1 MKKILLG
8 IALLVS
14 LGMNAQ
20 ILSVKSTTKVAIPAG
35 VKVSTAQLSPDGKW
49 AVISHQSSMGL
60 DKIDLS
66 TNKLTR
72 ISDTGNG
79 FDLKISGDNN
89 TVIFRESNYG
99 TDKRRYTTLK
109 SVNISTGATKV
120 VSPTTRDTRVFATD
134 AAKALKANAGTFV
147 GEATRPVASINR
159 GSMYITQNGITTLVA
174 PQGVEGKSYLWPQVS
189 PDGKKILYFVV
200 GEGCFVCNID
210 GSALKSIGLGVYP
223 TWLPDN
229 ECVVFNR
236 TTDDGS
242 RLTASQLIAM
252 NVNTGKTV
260 TLVANSDIIPL
271 KSTVSPDGKKIA
283 IENVADEAIYV
294 VNLKY

>member
-1 MKKILLG
+1 MKKILFSLFL
-8 IALLVS
+8 IAS

-20 ILSVKSTTKVAIPAG
+20 ILNVKSTTKVAIPAG

-79 FDLKISGDNN
+79 FDLKISGDNK

-99 TDKRRYTTLK
+99 ADKRRYTTLK
-109 SVNISTGATKV
+109 SVNISTGVTKV

-134 AAKALKANAGTFV
+134 AAKALKANAGAFV
-147 GEATRPVASINR
+147 GEAVRPIASINR
-159 GSMYITQNGITTLVA
+159 GSMYITKNGITTLVA

-200 GEGCFVCNID
+200 GEGCYVCNID
-210 GSALKSIGLGVYP
+210 GSNPVAQGVLRAAVWYDNSIIVGM
-223 TWLPDN
+223 DHK
-229 ECVVFNR
+229 
-236 TTDDGS
+236 DDGVKTTS
-242 RLTASQLIAM
+242 SKLIAK
-252 NVNTGKTV
+252 NISSKTTQV
-260 TLVANSDIIPL
+260 L
-271 KSTVSPDGKKIA
+271 TVSSVKAMYPSTANGKISFVTP
-283 IENVADEAIYV
+283 EGELFVLNVS
-294 VNLKY
+294 K

>member
-8 IALLVS
+8 LTLLVS

-189 PDGKKILYFVV
+189 PDGTKILYFLV
-200 GEGCFVCNID
+200 GKGCFVCNID
-210 GSALKSIGLGVYP
+210 GSNPIAQGVLRASVWY
-223 TWLPDN
+223 DN
-229 ECVVFNR
+229 NTIVGMDHK
-236 TTDDGS
+236 DDGVKTTS
-242 RLTASQLIAM
+242 SKLIAKNINGSTTQVLTTSDVKAM
-252 NVNTGKTV
+252 YPSAGSNKISFV
-260 TLVANSDIIPL
+260 TPEGEL
-271 KSTVSPDGKKIA
+271 
-283 IENVADEAIYV
+283 YV
-294 VNLKY
+294 INISK

>member
-8 IALLVS
+8 LTLLVS

-147 GEATRPVASINR
+147 GDATRPVASINR

-210 GSALKSIGLGVYP
+210 GSNPVAQGVLRASVWY
-223 TWLPDN
+223 DN
-229 ECVVFNR
+229 NTIVGMDHK
-236 TTDDGS
+236 DDGVKTTS
-242 RLTASQLIAM
+242 SKLIAKRINSSTTQVLTTSSVKAM
-252 NVNTGKTV
+252 YPSVGANNISFV
-260 TLVANSDIIPL
+260 TPQGEFFVLNIS
-271 KSTVSPDGKKIA
+271 K
-283 IENVADEAIYV
+283 
-294 VNLKY
+294 

>member
-1 MKKILLG
+1 MKKLIFGLTLL
-8 IALLVS
+8 AN
-14 LGMNAQ
+14 LGVNAQ
-20 ILSVKSTTKVAIPAG
+20 ILNVSSTHKVNVPEG
-35 VKVSTAQLSPDGKW
+35 VKVSTAQLSHDGQW
-49 AVISHQSSMGL
+49 AVISHSNVTGL

-159 GSMYITQNGITTLVA
+159 GSMYITKNGNTTLVA
-174 PQGVEGKSYLWPQVS
+174 PHGTEGQSYLWPQVS
-189 PDGKKILYFVV
+189 PDGTKILYFLV
-200 GEGCFVCNID
+200 GKGCFVCNID
-210 GSALKSIGLGVYP
+210 GSNPIAQGVLRASVWY
-223 TWLPDN
+223 DN
-229 ECVVFNR
+229 NTIVGMDHK
-236 TTDDGS
+236 DDGVKTTS
-242 RLTASQLIAM
+242 SKLIAKRI
-252 NVNTGKTV
+252 NSNTTQVLTTSDVKAMYPSAGSNKISFV
-260 TLVANSDIIPL
+260 TPEGEL
-271 KSTVSPDGKKIA
+271 
-283 IENVADEAIYV
+283 YV
-294 VNLKY
+294 INISK

>member
-8 IALLVS
+8 LTLLVS

-210 GSALKSIGLGVYP
+210 GSNPVAQGVLRASVWY
-223 TWLPDN
+223 DN
-229 ECVVFNR
+229 NTIVGMDHK
-236 TTDDGS
+236 DDGVKTTS
-242 RLTASQLIAM
+242 SKLIAKRINSSTTQVLTTSSVKAM
-252 NVNTGKTV
+252 YPSVGANNISFV
-260 TLVANSDIIPL
+260 TPQGEFFVLNIS
-271 KSTVSPDGKKIA
+271 K
-283 IENVADEAIYV
+283 
-294 VNLKY
+294 

>member
-1 MKKILLG
+1 MKKIILSLFL
-8 IALLVS
+8 IAS
-14 LGMNAQ
+14 LGVNAQ
-20 ILSVKSTTKVAIPAG
+20 ILNVKNTTKVAVPAG

-49 AVISHQSSMGL
+49 AVISHQSSLSL

-210 GSALKSIGLGVYP
+210 GSNPIAQGVLRASVWY
-223 TWLPDN
+223 DN
-229 ECVVFNR
+229 NTIVGMDHK
-236 TTDDGS
+236 DDGVKTTS
-242 RLTASQLIAM
+242 SKLIAKRINSSTTQVLTTSSVKAM
-252 NVNTGKTV
+252 YPSVGANNISFV
-260 TLVANSDIIPL
+260 TPQGEFFVLNIS
-271 KSTVSPDGKKIA
+271 K
-283 IENVADEAIYV
+283 
-294 VNLKY
+294 

>member
-8 IALLVS
+8 LTLLVS

-210 GSALKSIGLGVYP
+210 GSNPVAQGVLRASVWYDNNVSIGM
-223 TWLPDN
+223 DHK
-229 ECVVFNR
+229 
-236 TTDDGS
+236 DDGVKTTS
-242 RLTASQLIAM
+242 SKLIAKRINSSTTQVLTTSDVKAM
-252 NVNTGKTV
+252 YPSAGSNKISFV
-260 TLVANSDIIPL
+260 TPEGEL
-271 KSTVSPDGKKIA
+271 
-283 IENVADEAIYV
+283 YV
-294 VNLKY
+294 INISK

>member
-8 IALLVS
+8 LTLLVS

-79 FDLKISGDNN
+79 FDLKISGDNK

-99 TDKRRYTTLK
+99 ADKRRYTTLK
-109 SVNISTGATKV
+109 SVNISTGVTKV

-147 GEATRPVASINR
+147 GEAVRPIASINR
-159 GSMYITQNGITTLVA
+159 GSMYITKNGITTLVA

-210 GSALKSIGLGVYP
+210 GSNPVAQGVLRASVWY
-223 TWLPDN
+223 DN
-229 ECVVFNR
+229 NTIVGMDHK
-236 TTDDGS
+236 DDGVKTTS
-242 RLTASQLIAM
+242 SKLIAKRINSSTTQVLTTSSVKAM
-252 NVNTGKTV
+252 YPSVGANNISFV
-260 TLVANSDIIPL
+260 TPQGEFFVLNIS
-271 KSTVSPDGKKIA
+271 K
-283 IENVADEAIYV
+283 
-294 VNLKY
+294 

>member
-8 IALLVS
+8 LTLLVS

-134 AAKALKANAGTFV
+134 AAKALKANAGTLAS
-147 GEATRPVASINR
+147 EASRPVASINR

-210 GSALKSIGLGVYP
+210 GSNPIAQGVLRAPVWYDNNVIIGM
-223 TWLPDN
+223 DHK
-229 ECVVFNR
+229 
-236 TTDDGS
+236 DDGVKTTS
-242 RLTASQLIAM
+242 SKLIAKRINSSTTQVLTTSSVKAM
-252 NVNTGKTV
+252 YPSVGANNISFV
-260 TLVANSDIIPL
+260 TPQGEFFVLNIS
-271 KSTVSPDGKKIA
+271 K
-283 IENVADEAIYV
+283 
-294 VNLKY
+294 

>member
-8 IALLVS
+8 LTLLVS

-210 GSALKSIGLGVYP
+210 GSNPVAQGVLRASVWY
-223 TWLPDN
+223 DN
-229 ECVVFNR
+229 NIIVGMDHK
-236 TTDDGS
+236 DDGVKTTS
-242 RLTASQLIAM
+242 SKLIAKRINSSTTQVLTTSSVKAM
-252 NVNTGKTV
+252 YPSVGANNISFV
-260 TLVANSDIIPL
+260 TPQGEFFVLNIS
-271 KSTVSPDGKKIA
+271 K
-283 IENVADEAIYV
+283 
-294 VNLKY
+294 

>member
-8 IALLVS
+8 LTLLVS

-35 VKVSTAQLSPDGKW
+35 MKVSTAQLSPDGKW

-134 AAKALKANAGTFV
+134 AAKALKANAGAFV
-147 GEATRPVASINR
+147 GEASRPVASINR

-210 GSALKSIGLGVYP
+210 GSNPVAQGVLRASVWY
-223 TWLPDN
+223 DN
-229 ECVVFNR
+229 NTIVGMDHK
-236 TTDDGS
+236 DDGVKTTS
-242 RLTASQLIAM
+242 SKLIAKRINSSTTQVLTTSSVKAM
-252 NVNTGKTV
+252 YPSVGANNISFV
-260 TLVANSDIIPL
+260 TPQGEFFVLNIS
-271 KSTVSPDGKKIA
+271 K
-283 IENVADEAIYV
+283 
-294 VNLKY
+294 

>member
-8 IALLVS
+8 LTLLVS

-120 VSPTTRDTRVFATD
+120 VSPTTRDTRVFAPD
-134 AAKALKANAGTFV
+134 AAKALKANAGAFV

-210 GSALKSIGLGVYP
+210 GSNPIAQGVLRASVWY
-223 TWLPDN
+223 DN
-229 ECVVFNR
+229 NTIVGMDHK
-236 TTDDGS
+236 DDGVKTTS
-242 RLTASQLIAM
+242 SKLIAKRINSSTTQVLTTSSVKAM
-252 NVNTGKTV
+252 YPSVGANNISFV
-260 TLVANSDIIPL
+260 TPQGEFFVLNIS
-271 KSTVSPDGKKIA
+271 K
-283 IENVADEAIYV
+283 
-294 VNLKY
+294 

>member
-8 IALLVS
+8 LTLLVS

-35 VKVSTAQLSPDGKW
+35 MKVSTAQLSPDGKW

-72 ISDTGNG
+72 ISDTDNG

-210 GSALKSIGLGVYP
+210 GSNPVAQGVLRASVWY
-223 TWLPDN
+223 DN
-229 ECVVFNR
+229 NTIVGMDHK
-236 TTDDGS
+236 DDGVKTTS
-242 RLTASQLIAM
+242 SKLIAKRINSSTTQVLTTSDVKAM
-252 NVNTGKTV
+252 YPSAGSNKISFV
-260 TLVANSDIIPL
+260 TPEGEL
-271 KSTVSPDGKKIA
+271 
-283 IENVADEAIYV
+283 YV
-294 VNLKY
+294 INISK

>member
-1 MKKILLG
+1 MKKILFSL
-8 IALLVS
+8 ALLVS

-147 GEATRPVASINR
+147 GEASRPVASINR

-210 GSALKSIGLGVYP
+210 GSNPVAQGVLRASVWY
-223 TWLPDN
+223 DN
-229 ECVVFNR
+229 NTIVGMDHK
-236 TTDDGS
+236 DDGVKTTS
-242 RLTASQLIAM
+242 SKLIAKRINSSTTQVLTTSSVKAM
-252 NVNTGKTV
+252 YPSVGANNISFV
-260 TLVANSDIIPL
+260 TPQGEFFVLNIS
-271 KSTVSPDGKKIA
+271 K
-283 IENVADEAIYV
+283 
-294 VNLKY
+294 

>member
-8 IALLVS
+8 LTLLVS

-35 VKVSTAQLSPDGKW
+35 VKVSPAQLSPDGKW

-79 FDLKISGDNN
+79 FDLKISGDNK

-99 TDKRRYTTLK
+99 ADKRRYTTLK
-109 SVNISTGATKV
+109 SVNISTGVTKV

-147 GEATRPVASINR
+147 GEAVRPIASINR
-159 GSMYITQNGITTLVA
+159 GSMYITKNGITTLVA

-210 GSALKSIGLGVYP
+210 GSNPGAQGVLRASVLY
-223 TWLPDN
+223 DN
-229 ECVVFNR
+229 NTIVGMDHKDNGRV
-236 TTDDGS
+236 TTS
-242 RLTASQLIAM
+242 SKLIAKRINSSTTQVLTTESVKAM
-252 NVNTGKTV
+252 YPSVG
-260 TLVANSDIIPL
+260 ANSISFVTPQGEFFIL
-271 KSTVSPDGKKIA
+271 NISK
-283 IENVADEAIYV
+283 
-294 VNLKY
+294 

>member
-8 IALLVS
+8 LTLLVS

-35 VKVSTAQLSPDGKW
+35 MKVSTAQLSPDGKW

-210 GSALKSIGLGVYP
+210 GSNPVAQGVLRASVWY
-223 TWLPDN
+223 DN
-229 ECVVFNR
+229 NTIVGMDHK
-236 TTDDGS
+236 DDGVKTTS
-242 RLTASQLIAM
+242 SKLIAKRINSSTTQVLTTSDVKAM
-252 NVNTGKTV
+252 YPSAGSNKISFV
-260 TLVANSDIIPL
+260 TPEGEL
-271 KSTVSPDGKKIA
+271 
-283 IENVADEAIYV
+283 YV
-294 VNLKY
+294 INISK

>member
-8 IALLVS
+8 LTLLVS

-20 ILSVKSTTKVAIPAG
+20 ILSMKSTTKVAIPAG

-79 FDLKISGDNN
+79 FDLKISGDNS

-210 GSALKSIGLGVYP
+210 GSNPVAQGVLRASVWY
-223 TWLPDN
+223 DN
-229 ECVVFNR
+229 NTIVGMDHK
-236 TTDDGS
+236 DDGVKTTS
-242 RLTASQLIAM
+242 SKLIAKRINSSTTQVLTTSSVKAM
-252 NVNTGKTV
+252 YPSVGANNISFV
-260 TLVANSDIIPL
+260 TPQGEFFVLNIS
-271 KSTVSPDGKKIA
+271 K
-283 IENVADEAIYV
+283 
-294 VNLKY
+294 

>member
-8 IALLVS
+8 LTLLVS

-35 VKVSTAQLSPDGKW
+35 MKVSTAQLSPDGKW

-174 PQGVEGKSYLWPQVS
+174 PQGIEGKSYLWPQVS

-210 GSALKSIGLGVYP
+210 GSNPVAQGVLRASVWY
-223 TWLPDN
+223 DN
-229 ECVVFNR
+229 NTIVGMDHK
-236 TTDDGS
+236 DDGVKTTS
-242 RLTASQLIAM
+242 SKLIAKRINSSTTQVLTTSSVKAM
-252 NVNTGKTV
+252 YPSVGANNISFV
-260 TLVANSDIIPL
+260 TPQGEFFVLNIS
-271 KSTVSPDGKKIA
+271 K
-283 IENVADEAIYV
+283 
-294 VNLKY
+294 

>member
-8 IALLVS
+8 LTLLVS

-49 AVISHQSSMGL
+49 AVISHQSNMGL

-210 GSALKSIGLGVYP
+210 GSNPVAQGVLRASVWY
-223 TWLPDN
+223 DN
-229 ECVVFNR
+229 NTIVGMDHK
-236 TTDDGS
+236 DDGVKTTS
-242 RLTASQLIAM
+242 SKLIAKRINSSTTQVLTTSSVKAM
-252 NVNTGKTV
+252 YPSVGANNISFV
-260 TLVANSDIIPL
+260 TPQGEFFVLNIS
-271 KSTVSPDGKKIA
+271 K
-283 IENVADEAIYV
+283 
-294 VNLKY
+294 

>member
-8 IALLVS
+8 LTLLVS

-35 VKVSTAQLSPDGKW
+35 VKVSTAQLSPNGKW

-210 GSALKSIGLGVYP
+210 GSNPVAQGVLRASVWY
-223 TWLPDN
+223 DN
-229 ECVVFNR
+229 NTIVGMDHK
-236 TTDDGS
+236 DDGVKTTS
-242 RLTASQLIAM
+242 SKLIAKRINSSTTQVLTTSSVKAM
-252 NVNTGKTV
+252 YPSVGANNISFV
-260 TLVANSDIIPL
+260 TPQGEFFVLNIS
-271 KSTVSPDGKKIA
+271 K
-283 IENVADEAIYV
+283 
-294 VNLKY
+294 

>member
-1 MKKILLG
+1 M
-8 IALLVS
+8 
-14 LGMNAQ
+14 
-20 ILSVKSTTKVAIPAG
+20 KSTTKVAIPAG

-79 FDLKISGDNN
+79 FDLKISSDNN

-134 AAKALKANAGTFV
+134 AAKALKANAGAFV
-147 GEATRPVASINR
+147 GEASRPVASINR

-210 GSALKSIGLGVYP
+210 GSNPVAQGVLRASVWY
-223 TWLPDN
+223 DN
-229 ECVVFNR
+229 NTIVGMDHK
-236 TTDDGS
+236 DDGVKTTS
-242 RLTASQLIAM
+242 SKLIAKRINSSTTQVLTTSSVKAM
-252 NVNTGKTV
+252 YPSVGANNISFV
-260 TLVANSDIIPL
+260 TPQGEFFVLNIS
-271 KSTVSPDGKKIA
+271 K
-283 IENVADEAIYV
+283 
-294 VNLKY
+294 

>member
-8 IALLVS
+8 LTLLVS

-210 GSALKSIGLGVYP
+210 GSNPIAQGVLRAPVWYDNNVIIGM
-223 TWLPDN
+223 DHK
-229 ECVVFNR
+229 
-236 TTDDGS
+236 DDGVKTTS
-242 RLTASQLIAM
+242 SKLIAKRINSSTTQVLTTSSVKAM
-252 NVNTGKTV
+252 YPSVGANNISFV
-260 TLVANSDIIPL
+260 TPQGEFFVLNIS
-271 KSTVSPDGKKIA
+271 K
-283 IENVADEAIYV
+283 
-294 VNLKY
+294 

>member
-1 MKKILLG
+1 MKKIILSLTLL
-8 IALLVS
+8 AS
-14 LGMNAQ
+14 LSVNAQ
-20 ILSVKSTTKVAIPAG
+20 ILDLKSTTKVDVPEG

-60 DKIDLS
+60 DKIDLA
-66 TNKLTR
+66 TNTLTR

-210 GSALKSIGLGVYP
+210 GSNPVAQGVLRASVWY
-223 TWLPDN
+223 DN
-229 ECVVFNR
+229 NIIVGMDHK
-236 TTDDGS
+236 DDGVKTTS
-242 RLTASQLIAM
+242 SKLIAKRINSSTTQVLTTASVKAM
-252 NVNTGKTV
+252 YPSVGANNISFV
-260 TLVANSDIIPL
+260 TPQGEFFVLNIS
-271 KSTVSPDGKKIA
+271 K
-283 IENVADEAIYV
+283 
-294 VNLKY
+294 